1 MSTYAAERP
10 AMMSDFVQ
18 PVRRSDATGL
28 NVVLVV
34 LFLDPFSITMMLPDS
49 HGLALIPHTVFP
61 VEPLEV
67 RSDRADRNTEVSG
80 DLLIS

>member
-1 MSTYAAERP
+1 MTYEP
-10 AMMSDFVQ
+10 L
-18 PVRRSDATGL
+18 RRSDATGV
-28 NVVLVV
+28 NVGLVV
-34 LFLDPFSITMMLPDS
+34 LWIAPFSITMVLPDS
-49 HGLALIPHTVFP
+49 HGLALVPHTVFP

>member
-1 MSTYAAERP
+1 MTYEP
-10 AMMSDFVQ
+10 L
-18 PVRRSDATGL
+18 RRSDATGV
-28 NVVLVV
+28 NVGLVV
-34 LFLDPFSITMMLPDS
+34 LWIAPFSITMVLPNS
-49 HGLALIPHTVFP
+49 HGLALVPHTVFP